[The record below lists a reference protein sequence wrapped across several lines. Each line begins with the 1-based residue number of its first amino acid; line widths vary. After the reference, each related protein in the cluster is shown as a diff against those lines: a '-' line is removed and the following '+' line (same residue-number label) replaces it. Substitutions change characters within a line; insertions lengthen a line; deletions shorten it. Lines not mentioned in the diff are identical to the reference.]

1 MQTLTV
7 PASVE
12 SLSALRR
19 FLAQVSAGI
28 GRDDQAVYDLK
39 LAVDEIATNAIT
51 HGGAGQREPGTFTLS
66 AETTPDALTV
76 TLEDY
81 GERFDSRTAPYHP
94 PPGNWG
100 VRLAI
105 EGVDRFEY
113 QRDGERNR
121 NIFVLSRH
129 RLLVVDLGGEGPAL
143 ASRLSELGYEVA
155 VVPCETQSPPHS
167 TSYDLV
173 IFCPSPDHPLSAGV
187 VKRFKGGTRDAVS
200 ASLVAVGDFA
210 GAESYLALGAD
221 DVLPTSLPTALLQ
234 ARLRPWLDYQ
244 RLRERSS
251 ADSRR
256 LREAERLANDLKNV
270 ILPLGI
276 ALSAEKDLER
286 LLERIVL
293 EARAISS
300 AEGGILYLRTPDDTL
315 AFSIVRNET
324 LNFAMGGTTGNEIDL
339 PTVPHVRPPDRQAEP
354 PERRRGRRPPRPHP
368 QHPRHLLSGGH

>member
-1 MQTLTV
+1 MQTLTL

-19 FLAQVSAGI
+19 FLAEVSAGI

-51 HGGAGQREPGTFTLS
+51 HGGAGQRKPGTFTLS
-66 AETTPDALTV
+66 AKTTADALTV

-100 VRLAI
+100 VRLAL

-121 NIFVLSRH
+121 NIFVLSRP
-129 RLLVVDLGGEGPAL
+129 RPLVVDLGGEGRAL
-143 ASRLSELGYEVA
+143 ASRLSQLGYEAA
-155 VVPCETQSPPHS
+155 VVPGETPSPPDP

-173 IFCPSPDHPLSAGV
+173 VFCPSPDHPLSAGV
-187 VKRFKGGTRDAVS
+187 VKRFKGGPRDSGSAALVS
-200 ASLVAVGDFA
+200 VADVA
-210 GAESYLALGAD
+210 GAEGYLALGAD

-234 ARLRPWLDYQ
+234 ARLRLWLDNK

-251 ADSRR
+251 ATVGACARR
-256 LREAERLANDLKNV
+256 
-270 ILPLGI
+270 
-276 ALSAEKDLER
+276 
-286 LLERIVL
+286 
-293 EARAISS
+293 
-300 AEGGILYLRTPDDTL
+300 
-315 AFSIVRNET
+315 
-324 LNFAMGGTTGNEIDL
+324 
-339 PTVPHVRPPDRQAEP
+339 
-354 PERRRGRRPPRPHP
+354 
-368 QHPRHLLSGGH
+368 SGWPMT